1 MKYTIKLIAVIAIF
15 VLSACGNSGQ
25 HDEGGVP
32 DDSAEFYHDMAT
44 QAKENGKDLG
54 ECIEIQ
60 QKAVD
65 CLRDGETSEVG
76 VKVLSQMGHFLCRY
90 GKYAEGLVYLQEA
103 SDSLKKSA
111 PGNIDP
117 LDATRLLGNTSN
129 LYCRMGLYR
138 EALELNREA
147 LLICE
152 GSGESEMSDLWRMRA
167 VIFGYI
173 NIPDSVSYCNKRALM
188 AAGEVSPKRQSE
200 RCRIFSENAYS
211 WYIIEH
217 PDYMPDEI
225 EDAIVVL
232 ERNIDSGSQTV
243 LTDSILIGRGY
254 VLLGDYEKGLPMIE
268 AGVERYRDY
277 GDEELQW
284 AMSILSE
291 SLLEKELS
299 PKSLSIYKKAKSL
312 TDTMKNRLRAESLL
326 HADFRYR
333 TAEIRDEKRLL
344 EAKQQ
349 LTRERIILW
358 GAVVLL
364 VAGIVSWFAVRK
376 IRGKNRLLQENKKSI
391 DRLLNDRIELNRQIE
406 GLNQLIGEKSADLS
420 SDKED
425 TPELRMLQIALL
437 TKEDEAT
444 FRQLFAVAFP
454 GMIERLRRKYAD
466 ITPSAE
472 LIVML
477 IRLNKS
483 NDEIAFALGIKRD
496 SVIKARYR
504 LRSLFNLDK
513 DMDLNQYIQQL

>member
-1 MKYTIKLIAVIAIF
+1 
-15 VLSACGNSGQ
+15 
-25 HDEGGVP
+25 
-32 DDSAEFYHDMAT
+32 
-44 QAKENGKDLG
+44 
-54 ECIEIQ
+54 
-60 QKAVD
+60 
-65 CLRDGETSEVG
+65 
-76 VKVLSQMGHFLCRY
+76 
-90 GKYAEGLVYLQEA
+90 
-103 SDSLKKSA
+103 
-111 PGNIDP
+111 
-117 LDATRLLGNTSN
+117 
-129 LYCRMGLYR
+129 
-138 EALELNREA
+138 
-147 LLICE
+147 
-152 GSGESEMSDLWRMRA
+152 
-167 VIFGYI
+167 
-173 NIPDSVSYCNKRALM
+173 
-188 AAGEVSPKRQSE
+188 
-200 RCRIFSENAYS
+200 
-211 WYIIEH
+211 
-217 PDYMPDEI
+217 
-225 EDAIVVL
+225 
-232 ERNIDSGSQTV
+232 
-243 LTDSILIGRGY
+243 
-254 VLLGDYEKGLPMIE
+254 
-268 AGVERYRDY
+268 
-277 GDEELQW
+277 
-284 AMSILSE
+284 
-291 SLLEKELS
+291 
-299 PKSLSIYKKAKSL
+299 
-312 TDTMKNRLRAESLL
+312 MKNRLRAESLL

-483 NDEIAFALGIKRD
+483 NDEIALALGIKRD

>member
-1 MKYTIKLIAVIAIF
+1 
-15 VLSACGNSGQ
+15 
-25 HDEGGVP
+25 
-32 DDSAEFYHDMAT
+32 
-44 QAKENGKDLG
+44 
-54 ECIEIQ
+54 
-60 QKAVD
+60 
-65 CLRDGETSEVG
+65 
-76 VKVLSQMGHFLCRY
+76 
-90 GKYAEGLVYLQEA
+90 
-103 SDSLKKSA
+103 
-111 PGNIDP
+111 
-117 LDATRLLGNTSN
+117 
-129 LYCRMGLYR
+129 
-138 EALELNREA
+138 
-147 LLICE
+147 
-152 GSGESEMSDLWRMRA
+152 
-167 VIFGYI
+167 
-173 NIPDSVSYCNKRALM
+173 M

-483 NDEIAFALGIKRD
+483 NDEIALALGIKRD